1 MVKIY
6 LVRHGQSTANVND
19 VFLGQHDLDLTEL
32 GYEQATLTANYLK
45 DIPVDAI
52 YSSDL
57 SRAYHT
63 AEATAT
69 LLGKKIITDIG
80 LREIDGGEW
89 EEMTF
94 VDLWEKYYDSMIT
107 FTTDIG
113 VSKIE
118 GGESVKELFDRFNG
132 TVEKIAKE
140 NDGKTIFIFSHA
152 TCLRCFATLC
162 MGKDLKE
169 MKDVPWPNNASVTEA
184 EYENGK
190 FKLIKYGFDDFMG
203 EKKSGLPKGY

>member
-6 LVRHGQSTANVND
+6 LVRHGQSTANVDN
-19 VFLGQHDLDLTEL
+19 VFLGQHDLGLTSL
-32 GYEQATLTANYLK
+32 GYEQAKITANYLK

-57 SRAYHT
+57 SRAYNT
-63 AEATAT
+63 AKATAD
-69 LLGKKIITDIG
+69 LVKLPIITDKG

-94 VDLWEKYYDSMIT
+94 ADLWEKYYDSMIT

-152 TCLRCFATLC
+152 GCLRCFGTLC
-162 MGKDLKE
+162 MGKSVEE
-169 MKDVPWPNNASVTEA
+169 MKDVPWPNNASVTEV
-184 EYENGK
+184 EYVDGK
-190 FKLIKYGFDDFMG
+190 FKLIKYGYDDFMG
-203 EKKSGLPKGY
+203 EKRTGLPKGY

>member
-6 LVRHGQSTANVND
+6 LVRHGQSTANLNN
-19 VFLGQHDLDLTEL
+19 VFLGQHDLGLTEL
-32 GYEQATLTANYLK
+32 GYEQAKITANFLK

-52 YSSDL
+52 YSSDIE
-57 SRAYHT
+57 RAYHT
-63 AEATAT
+63 AKETAK
-69 LLGKKIITDIG
+69 LVDKPIITDKG

-89 EEMTF
+89 EELPF
-94 VDLWEKYYDSMIT
+94 DVLWEKYYDSMIA

-113 VSKIE
+113 NSKIE

-140 NDGKTIFIFSHA
+140 NDGKIIFIFSHA
-152 TCLRCFATLC
+152 TSIRCFATLC
-162 MGKDLKE
+162 MGKKVEE
-169 MKDVPWPNNASVTEA
+169 MKGVPWPNNASVTIA

-190 FKLIKYGFDDFMG
+190 FNLIEYGYDEFMG
-203 EKKSGLPKGY
+203 QKKTGLPKGY